1 MNDKVLLRSEVDQN
15 FTWNLSDLF
24 ASKAQYDQA
33 LKDIEQLATDIE
45 LSYKGRLGDSD
56 VINNCLDQYRRYQE
70 CQNRIANYTFLSVA
84 VDMSHSDNQ
93 SQAEAANSLLSRLNS
108 KLSFIK
114 AEIIAN
120 DDAVIETAAV
130 HSAENAA
137 FLKELLRVKKHA
149 LSPDNER
156 LLAALSPIL
165 EAPRTIYNKAK
176 LVDLE
181 YETLEVSGKSYPM
194 SFVLY
199 ENQYDID
206 RDTEKRRT
214 GFALFSKNLRR
225 YSNTVAAAYNT
236 QIQREKIIATERG
249 FDSVIDYLLF
259 DQKVD
264 RELYDRQIDTIMT
277 SLAEPMRKYVT
288 LLKQQNGLDKLTFPD
303 LKTAVDYD
311 FEPQITIPEAFPYIK
326 NALSV
331 YGEEYSAMLDRALSE
346 RWIDFVNNKGKS
358 SGAFCSS
365 PYGVHPYVL
374 ISWSKRMREVFV
386 LAHELGH
393 AGHFY
398 LSGKH
403 QNIFNTRPSLYFIEA
418 PSTMNELLMAN
429 YLSEQK
435 KDDLRFRRWV
445 LSSMLS
451 RTYYHNFV
459 THLLEAH
466 YQREV
471 YKIVDAG
478 GSVQAADLNRL
489 KLATLKQFWGDTVE
503 LTEGAELTWMRQQH
517 YYKGLYP
524 YTYSAGLTIATAV
537 NRRYLKE
544 GQVAIEDWKNV
555 LKAGG
560 TKTPVE
566 LAAMAGVDITTDVP
580 LKQTIAFISDMI
592 DEVISITEQLNAK

>member
-1 MNDKVLLRSEVDQN
+1 MIDKVLLRSEVEEKY
-15 FTWNLSDLF
+15 TWDLSDLF
-24 ASKAQYDQA
+24 ANETAYNQELQSV
-33 LKDIEQLATDIE
+33 EQLAKAIE
-45 LSYKGRLGDSD
+45 SQYKGTLNEG
-56 VINNCLDQYRRYQE
+56 VAINSCLDQCRKFQE
-70 CQNRIANYTFLSVA
+70 RKNRLATYVFLSVSA
-84 VDMSHSDNQ
+84 DMTNSQNQ
-93 SQAEAANSLLSRLNS
+93 KRAEAATGLLSRLDS

-114 AEIIAN
+114 GEIIAN
-120 DDAVIETAAV
+120 DNALIEAAARD
-130 HSAENAA
+130 SEENAGY
-137 FLKELLRVKKHA
+137 LKELLRAKQYA
-149 LSPDNER
+149 LSPDSER
-156 LLAALSPIL
+156 LLAALALVL
-165 EAPRTIYNKAK
+165 ESTKTIYNKAK

-181 YETLEVSGKSYPM
+181 YEPLEVADKSYPM

-206 RDTEKRRT
+206 RDTAKRRK
-214 GFALFSKNLRR
+214 GYALFSKNLRR
-225 YSNTVAAAYNT
+225 YSNTVAAVYNT
-236 QIQREKIIATERG
+236 QIQKEKIIATARG

-264 RELYDRQIDTIMT
+264 RELYDRQIDVIMET
-277 SLAEPMRKYVT
+277 LAEPMRRYVT
-288 LLKQQNGLDKLTFPD
+288 LLKQQNNLDKLTFPD

-311 FEPQITIPEAFPYIK
+311 FEPQITISEAFPYIK

-331 YGEEYSAMLDRALSE
+331 YGDEYSEMLDHALSD

-374 ISWSKRMREVFV
+374 ISWSQRMREVFV

-445 LSSMLS
+445 LASMIS

-466 YQREV
+466 FQREV
-471 YKIVDAG
+471 YKIIDAG

-489 KLATLKQFWGDTVE
+489 MLATLKQFWGDTVE

-537 NRRYLKE
+537 NQRYLKE
-544 GQVAIEDWKNV
+544 GQVAIEDWKKV

-560 TKTPVE
+560 TETPVE
-566 LAAMAGVDITTDVP
+566 LAAMAGVDITTDQP
-580 LKQTIAFISDMI
+580 LKQTIAFIGEMI
-592 DEVISITEQLNAK
+592 EEVIAITQKLSS